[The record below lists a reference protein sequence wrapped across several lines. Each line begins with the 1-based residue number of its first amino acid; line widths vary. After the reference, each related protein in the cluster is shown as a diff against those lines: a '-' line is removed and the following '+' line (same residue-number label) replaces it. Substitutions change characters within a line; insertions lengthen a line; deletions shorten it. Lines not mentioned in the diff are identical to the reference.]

1 MEISDIIDSYDG
13 YLLVYNGELS
23 KLEGTARTLL
33 ENSLYLSIFT
43 TFELFLKEIIDIYL
57 NKKVEAGMTFN
68 GLVDDFASE
77 YLKNRERQFN
87 NFFDTTKKDDRIKSF
102 SNIKEQLNGKIVKE
116 ELRNYIRF
124 EFLHKKKLKE
134 YYPSLFEQ
142 ILGDKDFL
150 SGISLQFTSDM
161 FHNLEN
167 RIEQNAQDFL
177 SVYTEKIRNSIAHE
191 NSKFYIE
198 TDSFVECVDHFKK
211 ITQKIYDKFVEH
223 NDFTDLQIRTRENQ
237 MDLL

>member
-1 MEISDIIDSYDG
+1 MEINEIIGSYDD
-13 YLLVYNGELS
+13 YLLVYNEELS
-23 KLEGTARTLL
+23 ELKGPARTLL

-57 NKKVEAGMTFN
+57 NKKVESGITFN
-68 GLVDDFASE
+68 GLVDNFASE

-87 NFFDTTKKDDRIKSF
+87 NFFNTTRMDSRTQSF
-102 SNIKEQLNGKIVKE
+102 YNIKKQLNGNLVKE
-116 ELRNYIRF
+116 ELSNYIRF

-150 SGISLQFTSDM
+150 LRISLHFTSDI
-161 FHNLEN
+161 FNNLDN

-177 SVYTEKIRNSIAHE
+177 SLYTEKIRNSIAHE

-198 TDSFVECVDHFKK
+198 DDSFLECVGHFKT
-211 ITQKIYDKFVEH
+211 ITQNIYDKFVEY
-223 NDFTDLQIRTRENQ
+223 NNFSDLQIRTRENQ
-237 MDLL
+237 IDLF